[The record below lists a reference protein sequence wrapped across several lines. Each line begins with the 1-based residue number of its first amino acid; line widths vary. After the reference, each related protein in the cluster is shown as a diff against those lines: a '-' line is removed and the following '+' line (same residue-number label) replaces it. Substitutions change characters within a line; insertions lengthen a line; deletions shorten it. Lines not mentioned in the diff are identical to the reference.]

1 MTDRSVWFHV
11 SGLESE
17 MKGMSR
23 QLRPLK
29 TLEVCVGFVVA
40 RFIVWLV
47 GRYREV
53 AECTSGS

>member
-1 MTDRSVWFHV
+1 MADCRVWFRV
-11 SGLESE
+11 SGLEIE

-40 RFIVWLV
+40 RFIVWLA